1 VQPQQVRVIRNLE
14 TRAMKTNHTHIF
26 LFSAAYLLNGW
37 LRIPQLKEQVKRL
50 EVQVNLLNIE
60 VNRLGAENDRYE
72 ALNDDLNNT
81 VYQLTNLTES
91 LNATVV
97 ELEDVTNS
105 LNETNQELS
114 QQVENLTTQNENY
127 AQLNENLN
135 STALYFSAEVD
146 VLKDTISQ
154 LILEN
159 DALANL
165 TGALE
170 SIKDRLSDI
179 TVEQNETL
187 IELRSTLESFTAE
200 NDRLQDL
207 NSDLLTIVG
216 FLNETSVGIDDS
228 LSEITGFLSSQIAA
242 NGALV
247 IESLENTYRQ
257 RVATWDCDYRDVF
270 REQAFGSDFNA
281 PITERETVLSYVDDR
296 VLSELCLDRDDFD
309 RYLSSTF
316 PEGLTSYRLARAVVE
331 YTSEALDYY
340 FPEENEVGLS
350 RTEWSDASYACKNI
364 ESTFRWN

>member
-1 VQPQQVRVIRNLE
+1 
-14 TRAMKTNHTHIF
+14 M
-26 LFSAAYLLNGW
+26 
-37 LRIPQLKEQVKRL
+37 
-50 EVQVNLLNIE
+50 
-60 VNRLGAENDRYE
+60 
-72 ALNDDLNNT
+72 
-81 VYQLTNLTES
+81 
-91 LNATVV
+91 
-97 ELEDVTNS
+97 
-105 LNETNQELS
+105 
-114 QQVENLTTQNENY
+114 
-127 AQLNENLN
+127 
-135 STALYFSAEVD
+135 
-146 VLKDTISQ
+146 
-154 LILEN
+154 
-159 DALANL
+159 
-165 TGALE
+165 
-170 SIKDRLSDI
+170 
-179 TVEQNETL
+179 
-187 IELRSTLESFTAE
+187 
-200 NDRLQDL
+200 